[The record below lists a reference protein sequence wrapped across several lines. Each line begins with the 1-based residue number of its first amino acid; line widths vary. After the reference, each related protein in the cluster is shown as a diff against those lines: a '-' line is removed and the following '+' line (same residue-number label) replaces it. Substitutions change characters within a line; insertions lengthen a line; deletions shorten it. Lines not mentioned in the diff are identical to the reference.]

1 MDGRRLSFNKV
12 ISTKELPPGKMLGV
26 EAGGIPILL
35 VNLDGRIYTIGNKC
49 THRGCILSEG
59 ELKGDT
65 VQCRCHRSVF
75 DIKTGKVVKGPA
87 KNPASV
93 YQTSIEAG
101 YVSISA

>member
-1 MDGRRLSFNKV
+1 MSFNKV
-12 ISTKELPPGKMLGV
+12 ISTKELSLGKMLGV
-26 EAGGIPILL
+26 ETGGIHVLL
-35 VNLDGRIYTIGNKC
+35 VNLDGQIYAIGNKC

-87 KNPASV
+87 KTPALV
-93 YQTSIEAG
+93 YQTRIEAG
-101 YVSISA
+101 YVSISI